1 MKFRQPVNLMKA
13 SGQCLINRPGLF
25 KTTCPRLFIVK
36 KTPIITSRVIIL
48 GQGYF
53 FCSYLTIAGRS
64 RNTQTHRVC
73 PILPLISMFRNHQVD
88 PNHDNESN
96 SSSIGSSTGEE
107 RKDYSL
113 DSYHILYAIW
123 TYSSVNEYLG
133 SVIAIPYLKANEHY
147 LYQVVY
153 LLPDVA
159 KGACF
164 TGGAYILP

>member
-1 MKFRQPVNLMKA
+1 MKA

-25 KTTCPRLFIVK
+25 KTTCPRLIHCK
-36 KTPIITSRVIIL
+36 KNTNYNFEGNYIRPRIL
-48 GQGYF
+48 

-88 PNHDNESN
+88 PNHDNEAN
-96 SSSIGSSTGEE
+96 SFSIGSSTGEE

-123 TYSSVNEYLG
+123 TYSSVNDISARLFPFHIRRQM
-133 SVIAIPYLKANEHY
+133 SI
-147 LYQVVY
+147 
-153 LLPDVA
+153 
-159 KGACF
+159 
-164 TGGAYILP
+164 TYIKLFIYFRML